1 MHPAPSVIL
10 FTVLSGAGF
19 GLLAFLGLG
28 LPPVN
33 GWFAFIAWGF
43 AYALA
48 VGGLMASTF
57 HLGHP
62 ERAILAFTQWRSSWL
77 SREAWAS
84 VATLLTL
91 APMALS
97 DWLGLGLPRVVG
109 WVGAGLAVVTVLC
122 TAMIYAQL
130 KTVPRWNHWVTP
142 LKFLF
147 FSAAGGAILAA
158 PAVIGAVLALAAGAV
173 LYAAFQRGDGA
184 FQAAGQ
190 TLGKATGLDRI
201 GHPSVFEPAH
211 TAGNYLMRE
220 MIFTVGRRHAAKLR
234 RIALVTLAALPAVAL
249 LLLPETAGRSLA
261 FLSYAIGAMS
271 ARWLFFAEAEHVV
284 GLYYGKHG

>member
-97 DWLGLGLPRVVG
+97 DWLGLGWPRAIG

-142 LKFLF
+142 LKFLL

-201 GHPSVFEPAH
+201 GRPSVFEPAH

-220 MIFTVGRRHAAKLR
+220 MIFTVGRRHAARLR
-234 RIALVTLAALPAVAL
+234 QIALIAIAVLPALAL
-249 LLLPETAGRSLA
+249 LLLPEVAGRSLA
-261 FLSYAIGAMS
+261 FLTYGIGAMS

>member
-1 MHPAPSVIL
+1 
-10 FTVLSGAGF
+10 
-19 GLLAFLGLG
+19 
-28 LPPVN
+28 
-33 GWFAFIAWGF
+33 
-43 AYALA
+43 
-48 VGGLMASTF
+48 MASTF

-84 VATLLTL
+84 VACLLVL

-97 DWLGLGLPRVVG
+97 DWLGLGLPRLIG
-109 WVGAGLAVVTVLC
+109 WIGAGLAVVTVLC

-130 KTVPRWNHWVTP
+130 KTIPRWNHWLTP
-142 LKFLF
+142 LKFLS

-158 PAVIGAVLALAAGAV
+158 PHALGAVLALAAGAI

-201 GHPSVFEPAH
+201 GQPSVFEPAH

-234 RIALVTLAALPAVAL
+234 RIALVTLALLPAVAL
-249 LLLPETAGRSLA
+249 LLLPNLAGRSIA
-261 FLSYAIGAMS
+261 FLSYAIGSMS

-284 GLYYGKHG
+284 GLYYGKHC